1 MKTFYFPGC
10 GFGFWCALAKL
21 FIILD
26 TEKNYKLYG
35 SSCGSLICLI
45 SLIKKKYQNFDTI
58 FKISNQIKK
67 KLSFPLNLYQ
77 LSEYFIDEF
86 IKLIDDEP
94 KLDNIY
100 IQITTISNKYPFI
113 HKKIK
118 TPESLEDL
126 KKLCLASTYIPI
138 LSRKYPYF
146 CTYYNDE
153 IAIDGYISEL
163 LLTYSDK
170 YDYTFDGPGA
180 LFMPDDNTCKLM
192 FINSILKY
200 NNYDL
205 KNMVKYIL

>member
-10 GFGFWCALAKL
+10 VFGFWCVLAKL

-26 TEKNYKLYG
+26 TEKDYKLYG

-45 SLIKKKYQNFDTI
+45 SLIKKKYQNFGII
-58 FKISNQIKK
+58 FKICNDIKK
-67 KLSFPLNLYQ
+67 KLSYPLNLYQ
-77 LSEYFIDEF
+77 LTEYFIDEMF
-86 IKLIDDEP
+86 KLIDDEP
-94 KLDNIY
+94 KLNTIY

-146 CTYYNDE
+146 WTYYNDE
-153 IAIDGYISEL
+153 IAIDGYICDIL
-163 LLTYSDK
+163 CYSHK
-170 YDYTFDGPGA
+170 YDYIFKGPPIF
-180 LFMPDDNTCKLM
+180 FMPDDNTCKLM

-205 KNMVKYIL
+205 KNMVRYIL

>member
-126 KKLCLASTYIPI
+126 KNYVWRLHIYQYFQESIRIFVHIIMMKLRLMDI
-138 LSRKYPYF
+138 F
-146 CTYYNDE
+146 QNYY
-153 IAIDGYISEL
+153 
-163 LLTYSDK
+163 
-170 YDYTFDGPGA
+170 
-180 LFMPDDNTCKLM
+180 
-192 FINSILKY
+192 
-200 NNYDL
+200 
-205 KNMVKYIL
+205 